1 MEHPGKSPGS
11 AWFECRITPAGLE
24 YKENALGPEHPSV
37 AKAVNKLPTLYD
49 KQGRDAESETLYKRA
64 LAIREKAVEPSD
76 PAGACPWE

>member
-1 MEHPGKSPGS
+1 
-11 AWFECRITPAGLE
+11 
-24 YKENALGPEHPSV
+24 V